1 MSDEFPDNGPDREE
15 QRPGAV
21 FSTWDLH
28 AFLAGALSVGAGRA
42 QGQGFDVEEYAE
54 RIYRAN
60 INLGFGRGAAGLL
73 RLCTGTRLLTLTERN
88 LFEPAQTGFAVSIES
103 FDSLNGG

>member
-1 MSDEFPDNGPDREE
+1 M
-15 QRPGAV
+15 
-21 FSTWDLH
+21 FSTRDLH
-28 AFLAGALSVGAGRA
+28 ASLAGSLTVGAGRA

-60 INLGFGRGAAGLL
+60 INLGLVEVRGTTSTLRRHPTSGIDGRD
-73 RLCTGTRLLTLTERN
+73 
-88 LFEPAQTGFAVSIES
+88 LFDPAQTGFAVSIES